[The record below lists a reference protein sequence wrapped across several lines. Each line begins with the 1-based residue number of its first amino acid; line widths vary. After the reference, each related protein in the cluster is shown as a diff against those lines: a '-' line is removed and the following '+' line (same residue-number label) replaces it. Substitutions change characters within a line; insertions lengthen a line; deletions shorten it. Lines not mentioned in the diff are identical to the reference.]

1 MLKSTRMF
9 ATHKYFDPGFKNNPV
24 KESLWDRLPEDV
36 VAVIKNL
43 VEQQRYAKV
52 IQRAYRRVRYSP
64 MDFPGYKDGT
74 RSNEPEL
81 QRCVIYCAAPAHDD
95 QNLEIRWYTRYVVRA
110 PRKGCKY
117 AAVVSKGGW
126 DREHYYSDPEFRKE
140 AKKISPNLGRII
152 RMFLIKP

>member
-1 MLKSTRMF
+1 MLKSTKMF
-9 ATHKYFDPGFKNNPV
+9 ATRKYFDSGFKNNPV

-43 VEQQRYAKV
+43 VEQHRRASV
-52 IQRAYRRVRYSP
+52 IQRVYRSVRYSP
-64 MDFPGYKDGT
+64 TDFPGYKDGT

-81 QRCVIYCAAPAHDD
+81 QRCVIYCDD
-95 QNLEIRWYTRYVVRA
+95 PPYNDNEVEICWYARYVVRA